1 MAGLLQQGMGQ
12 SAQPG
17 GTTPPR
23 QAPQGQPSPQS
34 QGSKQPAQGGRDPRI
49 DMDPEQGP
57 QQRQA
62 LVGAM
67 LEPLYGERRDQ
78 VLAMLEQQADQPA
91 EAIGRVV
98 SRLMVTAWRTLAEQ
112 RKTVPPGVMFQAGM
126 VAAQAVG
133 EIAVNMGVLPEQGN
147 AEPIEGGFMMAMG
160 RFGQAT
166 AEQMPPEQR
175 QRYAELIQSLQ
186 QARQNTQQQG
196 AQRSQPQAHSTQA
209 GAAPQRASRQSTS
222 QPAAR
227 PGGA

>member
-12 SAQPG
+12 PAQPQPG
-17 GTTPPR
+17 GTPPPLP
-23 QAPQGQPSPQS
+23 APQGQSSPQPEP
-34 QGSKQPAQGGRDPRI
+34 QQQPAPGDRDPRV

-98 SRLMVTAWRTLAEQ
+98 SRLMVTAWRALSEQ
-112 RKTVPPGVMFQAGM
+112 GRTVPPGVMFQAGM

-147 AEPIEGGFMMAMG
+147 AEPIEGGFLLAMG
-160 RFGQAT
+160 RFGEAT

-175 QRYAELIQSLQ
+175 QRYGELIRAMQ
-186 QARQNTQQQG
+186 QARQ
-196 AQRSQPQAHSTQA
+196 QA
-209 GAAPQRASRQSTS
+209 GPQGGQPPRQPAAPRGPQPSAQ